1 MLPVTTRSSAGHKP
15 AVARGDVWPDA
26 MVFDHF
32 PGSTYY
38 RRAQQG
44 GICVT
49 AGSRYAENGV

>member
-1 MLPVTTRSSAGHKP
+1 
-15 AVARGDVWPDA
+15 
-26 MVFDHF
+26 MVFDHL

-44 GICVT
+44 GIRVT